1 MDPVLDEIRER
12 AVELAR
18 MAREEDLG
26 AGDLTGAL
34 VEGDE
39 IGVFRLVAR
48 QRGILAG
55 RAIAAEVLGVYGDS
69 IELTWSERATDGARI
84 GEEGDVL
91 ATLRGPCKVVLAA
104 ERVFLNFLQRLSGIA
119 TLTRAYVDALAGTGV
134 QIFDTRKTTPGWRLL
149 EKYAVRYG
157 GGCNH
162 RMGLHDAILI
172 KDNHLAGV
180 PTEQLAGR
188 VFEMLSKA
196 QRHEGAK
203 TRRGWRATMPRVED
217 SRGGAPEMER
227 RPAFVEV
234 EADSVEQAAELFK
247 VTGIDV
253 ILLDNFSHADL
264 RKVIEMR
271 DGLGLKATV
280 ALEASGGI
288 TLETVRAVAQTGV
301 DRISVGAITHS
312 APALDLALER
322 HDNPGGTG
330 DEDGGSAGD

>member
-1 MDPVLDEIRER
+1 MDPGMNEIRER
-12 AVELAR
+12 AAQLAR

-34 VEGDE
+34 VEGDQV
-39 IGVFRLVAR
+39 GSFRLVAR

-69 IELTWSERATDGARI
+69 IELTWSESATDGAWI
-84 GEEGDVL
+84 GGDSDWGIAASSQSPIRNRQSAIGL
-91 ATLRGPCKVVLAA
+91 ATFRGPCRDVLAA
-104 ERVFLNFLQRLSGIA
+104 ERVLLNFLQRLSGIA
-119 TLTRAYVDALAGTGV
+119 TLTRAFVDALAGTGV
-134 QIFDTRKTTPGWRLL
+134 QVFDTRKTTPGWRLL
-149 EKYAVRYG
+149 EKYAVRCG

-188 VFEMLSKA
+188 VFEMLNTA
-196 QRHEGAK
+196 IGR
-203 TRRGWRATMPRVED
+203 
-217 SRGGAPEMER
+217 ER

-253 ILLDNFSHADL
+253 ILLDNFSEADL
-264 RKVIEMR
+264 REVVEMR
-271 DGLGLKATV
+271 DGLGLKGKV

-288 TLETVRAVAQTGV
+288 SLETVRAAARTGV

-322 HDNPGGTG
+322 QDVSGGTE
-330 DEDGGSAGD
+330 DENGGSAGD